1 MNPCL
6 PESKLMPPQ
15 GCCKTTAWA
24 IIPGITSVSFIKEP
38 QTELVNKFDY
48 HNTAAIAKTVSS

>member
-15 GCCKTTAWA
+15 GCCKTTAWT
-24 IIPGITSVSFIKEP
+24 IIPCITSFSLIKKA
-38 QTELVNKFDY
+38 QAELVNKLEY
-48 HNTAAIAKTVSS
+48 HYTTAIGKTVSP